1 MLKNRSSCTFPS
13 RMSAYRKNFDKTK
26 DRSFLIKK
34 DQLLKSL
41 KTLSVKN
48 LIVILNTTK
57 NILKLK

>member
-1 MLKNRSSCTFPS
+1 MLKNRSLCTCPS